1 MSIVGD
7 AERGAVLRAAARA
20 VGASRSAGVAARRS
34 ASMTDS
40 EEHSWEALRWRQLVQ
55 LNAVMSEGVSTLAV
69 LTDTHLGD
77 CVQAPG
83 GSRLPR
89 RGTED

>member
-1 MSIVGD
+1 MQHAHG
-7 AERGAVLRAAARA
+7 AAADTA
-20 VGASRSAGVAARRS
+20 PPAAKAACGQGERVVEVTFIIEKMQILKITS
-34 ASMTDS
+34 ASLSLPKMI
-40 EEHSWEALRWRQLVQ
+40 
-55 LNAVMSEGVSTLAV
+55 MSEGVSTLAV